1 MGALTRKNAMKTEK
15 VVIRRFNTIP
25 GIGAKVL
32 NTSVDVPQAETAEEI
47 LDLFTGT
54 EKERWD
60 QVLDS
65 VNRARRAEARSKTID
80 EQGGSDPKSAVA
92 LVKKAIG
99 VFKVLFPDK
108 SKSEV
113 AQIVVT
119 SDLREMLKS
128 EGVEFG
134 DPKELRKKYDAE
146 IQAALDQ
153 ADIPDT
159 PADSEES
166 A

>member
-1 MGALTRKNAMKTEK
+1 MKKAK
-15 VVIRRFNTIP
+15 VVIRRYNAIP

-80 EQGGSDPKSAVA
+80 EQGGSDPLSAVA

-99 VFKVLFPDK
+99 VYKQLFPDK
-108 SKSEV
+108 TKAEV

-119 SDLREMLKS
+119 PDLREKLKN

-153 ADIPDT
+153 AGISET

-166 A
+166 E